1 MPQITTQHQ
10 LRAAFWREHP
20 DLRRVPGK
28 SQNDYPT
35 DTRVAWCDYVEHLA
49 RLGAIPETLAQRA
62 TL

>member
-1 MPQITTQHQ
+1 MHQITTLRD

-20 DLRRVPGK
+20 DLQRQWHRYYTPEVHAAFADFTK
-28 SQNDYPT
+28 
-35 DTRVAWCDYVEHLA
+35 HLA